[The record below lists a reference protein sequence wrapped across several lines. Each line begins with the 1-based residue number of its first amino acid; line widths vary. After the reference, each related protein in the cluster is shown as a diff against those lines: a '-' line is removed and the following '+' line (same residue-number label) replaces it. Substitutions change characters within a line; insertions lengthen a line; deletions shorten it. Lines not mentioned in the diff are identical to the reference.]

1 MGRASKRDLV
11 LDTAEALFSRQGF
24 AATGIN
30 QITREAGVAS
40 MTLYNNFESK
50 DALVA
55 AMLERRSIRLLEGIL
70 KTVETS
76 GTDPR
81 TRILAVFD
89 ALERWVAAELAGP
102 EGFAGCIFLKAAQEY
117 EDPSSPARRVALD
130 HKRRIVG
137 FFEQEAQRLG
147 VADPA
152 AVARSLHLL
161 VDGAMT
167 QAQLFADDGSPG
179 RARDLAAL
187 ILDRG

>member
-1 MGRASKRDLV
+1 MGRASKRDQV

-55 AMLERRSIRLLEGIL
+55 ATLERRSTRLLDGIL
-70 KTVETS
+70 ESVEKS

-81 TRILAVFD
+81 PRILAVFD
-89 ALERWVAAELAGP
+89 AVERWVAAELASP
-102 EGFAGCIFLKAAQEY
+102 DGFSGCIFLKAAQEY
-117 EDPSSPARRVALD
+117 DDPASPVRRLAQS

-137 FFEQEAQRLG
+137 VFEREAERLG
-147 VADPA
+147 VSDPA
-152 AVARSLHLL
+152 AVAQSLHLL
-161 VDGAMT
+161 IDGAMI
-167 QAQLFADDGSPG
+167 QAQLFADAGSPR
-179 RARDLAAL
+179 RARDLAEL
-187 ILDRG
+187 VLDRG

>member
-1 MGRASKRDLV
+1 MGRASKRDQV

-55 AMLERRSIRLLEGIL
+55 ATLERRSTRLIDGIL
-70 KTVETS
+70 ESVEKS

-81 TRILAVFD
+81 RRILAVFD
-89 ALERWVAAELAGP
+89 AVERWVAAELASP
-102 EGFAGCIFLKAAQEY
+102 DGFSGCIFLKAAQEY
-117 EDPSSPARRVALD
+117 GDPSSPVRRLAQN

-137 FFEQEAQRLG
+137 VFEQEAERLG
-147 VADPA
+147 TSDPA

-161 VDGAMT
+161 IDGAMI
-167 QAQLFADDGSPG
+167 QAQIFADAGSPR
-179 RARDLAAL
+179 RARGLAEL
-187 ILDRG
+187 VLDRG